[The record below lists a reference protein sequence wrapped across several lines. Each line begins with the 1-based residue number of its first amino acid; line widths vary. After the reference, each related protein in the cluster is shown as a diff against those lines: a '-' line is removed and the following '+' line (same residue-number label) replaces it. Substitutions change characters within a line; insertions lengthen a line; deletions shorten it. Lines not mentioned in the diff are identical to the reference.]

1 MDLPAVEADLEN
13 TKNGLLSLGVQESEI
28 VVKKDPSYGDLSV
41 LVRE

>member
-13 TKNGLLSLGVQESEI
+13 TKNGLMSLGVLESEI